1 MIPASVVQAVVPKKK
16 NVWWK
21 VSLVFFVIFWIMIA
35 IDMSNDGYYEGDTYY
50 AYDSRGYYQE
60 WYECENGESVPIEY
74 VNDGEDDCG
83 DWSDEIEEESVMT
96 SVIGSGSC
104 CLSLI
109 FGIAWLVTAMES
121 KEKVVIV
128 QQQPQFVPV
137 VQQMQPVV
145 VQQRPPVIQQPPVG
159 IPANVSKN
167 QLLQQAR
174 NLEKAR
180 DFEAAAEMYQKAG
193 SYEDAGRVR
202 QAHLE
207 KEQAMVKIGQ
217 VGNTV
222 LNDSVMVNN
231 ETPEETT
238 CWVCQKPIQ
247 QGWSVCPHCQASL

>member
-16 NVWWK
+16 NPWWK
-21 VSLVFFVIFWIMIA
+21 VSLVFFAIFWIMIA
-35 IDMSNDGYYEGDTYY
+35 IDVGNEPYEGDIYGGY
-50 AYDSRGYYQE
+50 DYDSGRYISM
-60 WYECENGESVPIEY
+60 YECENGEEIDAEW
-74 VNDGEDDCG
+74 VNDGDDDCSDG
-83 DWSDEIEEESVMT
+83 SDEFDEGSDAV
-96 SVIGSGSC
+96 SLIGSGSC
-104 CLSLI
+104 CLSLV
-109 FGIAWLVTAMES
+109 FGMAWLATSMQS
-121 KEKVVIV
+121 KEKVLIV

-137 VQQMQPVV
+137 VQQMQPIV
-145 VQQRPPVIQQPPVG
+145 VQQRPPVVQQPPVG
-159 IPANVSKN
+159 IPANVSRN
-167 QLLQQAR
+167 QLLQQAQ
-174 NLEKAR
+174 NMEKAR

>member
-35 IDMSNDGYYEGDTYY
+35 IDMNNDDYYEGDTYY
-50 AYDSRGYYQE
+50 ENGGY
-60 WYECENGESVPIEY
+60 WYECENGERVREQF
-74 VNDGEDDCG
+74 VNDGDDDCG
-83 DWSDEIEEESVMT
+83 DGSDEPQESVAI

-109 FGIAWLVTAMES
+109 FGITWLVTSLQS
-121 KEKVVIV
+121 KEKVMIV

-137 VQQMQPVV
+137 VQQIQPVI
-145 VQQRPPVIQQPPVG
+145 VQQRQPVIRQPPVG
-159 IPANVSKN
+159 PAKVSRN
-167 QLLQQAR
+167 QLLQQAQ
-174 NLEKAR
+174 NMEKAR